1 MTGPLDENPN
11 ATMQTSSGDPAEPAS
26 EKEVSFAELFEAAAA
41 RPGDQAL
48 QPGDRVQGTVVL
60 INGDTVF
67 IDYGAKS
74 EGWAEATEF
83 QDKTGVVTVKAGDT
97 VELTFIE
104 PGPSGA
110 HLGTCLR
117 RTSGEAGFD
126 LLRTAFESGVSVEG
140 RVTGTNKGGFEVAI
154 SGFSAF
160 CPFSQ
165 MDTTYCDHPEE
176 FIGSSSKFKVL
187 RLEEDRKTVILSRRA
202 ILQEEQRLLGSKT
215 RERLAI
221 GEEFLGRV
229 TRLTSFGAFVDI
241 GGLEGLVHIS
251 EISRSQVSDPAQ
263 VLTVGQEVRVRVVLL
278 DPGEKGKERIGL
290 SMKALEPDPWDQGL
304 GFSEGDIVTGKVRT
318 LATFGAFLEIIPG
331 VEGLVHI
338 SEISAKRITH
348 PKEKL
353 VEGQSVE
360 VKVLEINPAQRRIS
374 LSIREV
380 LALSEAGRLEME
392 TIRTGEV
399 IRRRMISSPL
409 PDPSQGETEEVQ
421 PDSRPGEPPLPPG
434 IGVPVKPMVGLISK
448 GIIRSVKPYGFFV
461 DLPDLGSHQ
470 SGLLHKS
477 QFSAAEPGSPAKG
490 LKEGNEIEVEIIGI
504 DEQGRISL
512 SRRSV
517 LINQDRKVLQ
527 DYRTQEKD
535 TAKLGTMAD
544 LFNKFNKK

>member
-1 MTGPLDENPN
+1 MIEPLDENPES
-11 ATMQTSSGDPAEPAS
+11 TIQTSSGDPAEPAA
-26 EKEVSFAELFEAAAA
+26 ETEVSFAELFEAAAA
-41 RPGDQAL
+41 RPGDQPL

-60 INGDTVF
+60 INADTVF

-74 EGWAEATEF
+74 EGWAELKEF
-83 QDKTGVVTVKAGDT
+83 QDKTGAVTVKTGDT

-117 RTSGEAGFD
+117 RTSRDAGFD
-126 LLRTAFESGVSVEG
+126 LLQTAFESGVSVEG
-140 RVTGTNKGGFEVAI
+140 KVTGTNKGGFEVAV

-165 MDTTYCDHPEE
+165 MDITYCDHPEE
-176 FIGSSSKFKVL
+176 FIGSTSKFKVL

-202 ILQEEQRLLGSKT
+202 ILQEEQRLLASKT
-215 RERLAI
+215 REHLAI

-318 LATFGAFLEIIPG
+318 LATFGAFVEICPG
-331 VEGLVHI
+331 VEGLVHV
-338 SEISAKRITH
+338 SEISPKRITH

-360 VKVLEINPAQRRIS
+360 VKVLEISSAQRRIS

-409 PDPSQGETEEVQ
+409 PDPSQGETEEVL

-434 IGVPVKPMVGLISK
+434 IGRPAKPMVGLVSK

-477 QFSAAEPGSPAKG
+477 QFSAAETGSPAKG

-512 SRRSV
+512 SQRSV

-527 DYRTQEKD
+527 DYRTQEKGG
-535 TAKLGTMAD
+535 ANLGTMAD
-544 LFNKFNKK
+544 LFKKFKN